1 MLKKYKKGQKLM
13 LSPYVL
19 KTVLIKLLPTCLS
32 GQYLKNLI
40 LKIIPINFFLSS
52 QQWKC
57 PKRRLW

>member
-40 LKIIPINFFLSS
+40 LKIIPINFF
-52 QQWKC
+52 
-57 PKRRLW
+57 